1 MQKFMPMVVITKPG
15 LVWLAYSNP
24 SQTQAVQHR
33 QDNSN
38 IQQHHHHKNER
49 LSLPCCLGIADFVA
63 KELCVL
69 LLLLDCACCSIWPVL
84 AC

>member
-38 IQQHHHHKNER
+38 IQQHHHHKK
-49 LSLPCCLGIADFVA
+49 LTVVCGLTID
-63 KELCVL
+63 
-69 LLLLDCACCSIWPVL
+69 L
-84 AC
+84 AHSQ